1 MRAASILARGPLAGS
16 SDGRSSILF
25 PLNGLLATLP
35 LFDYGRVARDPGGI
49 GYAGRRY
56 MFATAPL
63 RQVRQAKLMLA
74 EGCAESADE
83 REQFPKSRVKIFD
96 MRLHRTAVLTI
107 LLHLATAL
115 PALAEQRMV
124 SVGERRI
131 AVYCDGE
138 LARFPTVILVPAGG
152 RTAKDW
158 DTVQTEVARFT
169 RVCSYDHANFGQSDR
184 APVRLQTVDEVVD
197 DLHAWLQAS
206 REKGPFVLVSHSNS
220 GIHVR
225 RFETRYAGEVAGL
238 VFLDSAHEE
247 QALRL
252 HELDPA
258 GPAPDELM
266 ARVGWYVKPGQRLDW
281 QTKVPLIVI
290 GRGTPFERTARD
302 GSNSQNN
309 RMTEEQFA
317 AWDRIWTE
325 FQKDLAKRSPRGE
338 YRLAQKSG
346 HWIQRDQP
354 ELVVQAIRDV
364 CRMAG
369 TR

>member
-1 MRAASILARGPLAGS
+1 
-16 SDGRSSILF
+16 
-25 PLNGLLATLP
+25 
-35 LFDYGRVARDPGGI
+35 
-49 GYAGRRY
+49 
-56 MFATAPL
+56 
-63 RQVRQAKLMLA
+63 
-74 EGCAESADE
+74 
-83 REQFPKSRVKIFD
+83 
-96 MRLHRTAVLTI
+96 MRLHRAAVPVVFLLLTK
-107 LLHLATAL
+107 AL
-115 PALAEQRMV
+115 PGFAEQRMV

-138 LARFPTVILVPAGG
+138 LTRFPIVILVPAGG

-158 DTVQTEVARFT
+158 GTVQPEIAEFT

-184 APVRLQTVDEVVD
+184 APVRLQSVDEVVN
-197 DLHAWLQAS
+197 DLHAWLQSS

-220 GIHVR
+220 GIYVR
-225 RFETRYAGEVAGL
+225 RFENLYARDVAGL

-258 GPAPDELM
+258 GPVPDELM
-266 ARVGWYVKPGQRLDW
+266 ARVGSYVKPGQRLDW
-281 QTKVPLIVI
+281 HTEAPLIVI

-302 GSNSQNN
+302 GSNSQTN

-354 ELVVQAIRDV
+354 EVVIQAIRDV
-364 CRMAG
+364 CRMAS